1 MKTCILHRRTNVGGG
16 LMKRYFRLL
25 WLNLRI
31 WYYRRWFDNTVQRLI
46 YKRNMHP
53 NDALQN
59 ALELFEWHFYK
70 SYKDLVSP
78 LLAEHSS
85 LRSGSAP
92 QQRNQAE
99 TESEP
104 QT

>member
-1 MKTCILHRRTNVGGG
+1 
-16 LMKRYFRLL
+16 MKRFFKRI
-25 WLNLRI
+25 WLSLRI

-59 ALELFEWHFYK
+59 AIELFEWHFYK

-78 LLAEHSS
+78 LLAERSS
-85 LRSGSAP
+85 LRSASDSQHQTRP
-92 QQRNQAE
+92 E
-99 TESEP
+99 TEQES